1 MKNAS
6 LTIGFIAG
14 LTLGIILASFARADS
29 DKCQAVSQAYSI
41 AHSHYRSRTNLTPIG
56 LYESEIAGID
66 LANDVSESYG
76 VSCLILPLTK
86 KKGKA
91 NG

>member
-1 MKNAS
+1 MKNTS

-29 DKCQAVSQAYSI
+29 DKCQAVSQAYTI

-56 LYESEIAGID
+56 LYESEVAGID
-66 LANDVSESYG
+66 LANDVAETFN
-76 VSCLILPLTK
+76 VSCEVYP
-86 KKGKA
+86 
-91 NG
+91 